1 MSLIESFNLME
12 LEIIEKWQQGPS
24 VELFYN
30 SLQRRLVFK
39 KFNYLYSKGV
49 DDNKSHPYID
59 LQDFA

>member
-1 MSLIESFNLME
+1 ME